1 MANGSDFIMCKT
13 MCGVLWNTLYIKPPG
28 ENGFEYFHAVCFKAE
43 PDQFPNL
50 PSGVNRLEKNPIF
63 TYYRQTDKKSNLN
76 S

>member
-50 PSGVNRLEKNPIF
+50 PSGVNRLEKVLSLHI
-63 TYYRQTDKKSNLN
+63 TDRQIKK
-76 S
+76 